1 MVKQIE
7 AGGTPIGK
15 YIAKFAMLTSGGDIM
30 WDELAAAAWIDPSI
44 ITRSE
49 TRFMSVDI
57 DHGAG
62 YGNTLT
68 WSLKENVPAAQK
80 VEIQFDLDTEK
91 FYKMFMELMTAPTP
105 APRQP

>member
-1 MVKQIE
+1 MVKQIG
-7 AGGTPIGK
+7 ASGTPAGK
-15 YIAKFAMLTSGGDIM
+15 YIAKFAMLWPGADIM

-49 TRFMSVDI
+49 TRYMSVDL

-68 WSLKENVPAAQK
+68 WALSENFHPATQK
-80 VEIQFDLDTEK
+80 VEIQFDLDAKK
-91 FYKMFMELMTAPTP
+91 FYDMFVHLMTAPTP
-105 APRQP
+105 MR